1 MDEYNKRYFGFG
13 RNGMHG
19 YGIGMHR
26 MGSGMGMGRG
36 YGMGRRGFRAGFGLK
51 YFILAVLSEGRATGA
66 EITRRIEEMSNYYWH
81 PSPGSIYLLLKDLA
95 SDGYIEIEEEN
106 GRKYYKIT
114 KEGKEIIDNSWF
126 PFKEF
131 ISREPA
137 LELEQS
143 IRKIME
149 SKDTLGEAEKKR
161 ILSLIDDLKKNLD

>member
-1 MDEYNKRYFGFG
+1 MDEYNEQYLGFG
-13 RNGMHG
+13 RGGMRG
-19 YGIGMHR
+19 YGGGMHR

-106 GRKYYKIT
+106 GSKYYKIT

-126 PFKEF
+126 PFRDLVKNDPISMLEEA
-131 ISREPA
+131 ISR
-137 LELEQS
+137 LEHGKISSNDIARIRRIRDQLSS
-143 IRKIME
+143 II
-149 SKDTLGEAEKKR
+149 G
-161 ILSLIDDLKKNLD
+161 